1 MNAIAKFVLVN
12 VFGWKIIGDFPDF
25 KKSILIFAPHTSYYD
40 GLFGKLYMMSLGV
53 HYKFLS
59 KKEFFRFPLKYFFKA
74 YGSIPVDESRK
85 YIDQIVELFHD
96 SQELHILISPEGQL
110 AKTNRWKKGFY
121 YMATKAKV
129 PIVVGYMDYT
139 KKEIGIK
146 GIVEVIE
153 SFNDTMLKISDM
165 YKDVKGK
172 NPENFALDKR

>member
-1 MNAIAKFVLVN
+1 MRVEN
-12 VFGWKIIGDFPDF
+12 
-25 KKSILIFAPHTSYYD
+25 ILIRSSNYFTIVRSCIY
-40 GLFGKLYMMSLGV
+40 S
-53 HYKFLS
+53 FL
-59 KKEFFRFPLKYFFKA
+59 LKGNWPKPIA
-74 YGSIPVDESRK
+74 G
-85 YIDQIVELFHD
+85 
-96 SQELHILISPEGQL
+96 
-110 AKTNRWKKGFY
+110 KKGVY

-172 NPENFALDKR
+172 NPENFALDKRLSK

>member
-1 MNAIAKFVLVN
+1 
-12 VFGWKIIGDFPDF
+12 
-25 KKSILIFAPHTSYYD
+25 
-40 GLFGKLYMMSLGV
+40 MMSLGV

-110 AKTNRWKKGFY
+110 AKNQSLEKRFL

-139 KKEIGIK
+139 KKELA
-146 GIVEVIE
+146 
-153 SFNDTMLKISDM
+153 LKELLKLS
-165 YKDVKGK
+165 K
-172 NPENFALDKR
+172 ALMILC